1 MLENR
6 PKVVIT
12 GMGVVSVFGTT
23 LEGYW
28 HSLLEGRSGI
38 GNITLFD
45 ASPYPCQ
52 IAGEIQDFDPGDYL
66 SAKDV
71 RRTPK
76 SSQIAL
82 AAAVNA
88 MKDSGLGET
97 MPEPERA
104 GVVVGTALSGF
115 DFIDISISTI
125 REKGYKLLNPFTG
138 LGIIPNHPAFLIGQ
152 TFQCLGP
159 NSTVITACAAGTQ
172 AIGEAAE
179 VIRRGAAD
187 VVIVGGTET
196 LVTDIAIGIFSGV
209 RALPVN
215 YNDDPT
221 KASRPFDA
229 KREGFVPSEG
239 AAVLVLESEEHA
251 KARGANALAE
261 VAGHA
266 SSSDAYHLSAPSP
279 DGSGPARAMKWAIE
293 DAGMTPED
301 IDYINAHGTSTELND
316 ATETKAIKSLF
327 GETAYDVAISSTKSM
342 IGHAMGASGALE
354 AVACVMAINDGKIPP
369 TINYEEPDPELDL
382 NYTPNKAREMEVNVA
397 LNNSFGLGGQNACV
411 VLKKY
416 SE

>member
-1 MLENR
+1 MTDKR

-23 LEGYW
+23 LENYW
-28 HSLLEGRSGI
+28 QNLVEGQSGI
-38 GNITLFD
+38 RNITLFD
-45 ASPYPCQ
+45 ASPFPCQ
-52 IAGEIQDFDPGDYL
+52 IAGEIRDFDPGDYF
-66 SAKDV
+66 SPKEA

-115 DFIDISISTI
+115 DFSDISISTI

-159 NSTVITACAAGTQ
+159 NSTIVTACAAGTQ
-172 AIGEAAE
+172 AVGEAAE

-187 VVIVGGTET
+187 VVIVGGVDT
-196 LVTDIAIGIFSGV
+196 LINDIGIGIFSGV

-239 AAVLVLESEEHA
+239 AAILILESEEHA
-251 KARGANALAE
+251 RARGAKMLAE

-266 SSSDAYHLSAPSP
+266 SSSDAYHISAPSP
-279 DGSGPARAMKWAIE
+279 DGAGPARAMKWAIE
-293 DAGMTPED
+293 DAGLRPED
-301 IDYINAHGTSTELND
+301 IDYINAHGTSTPLND

-327 GETAYDVAISSTKSM
+327 GETAYDVTISSTKSM
-342 IGHAMGASGALE
+342 MGHAMGGSGALE
-354 AVACVMAINDGKIPP
+354 AVACVMAINEGKIPP
-369 TINYEEPDPELDL
+369 TINYENPDPELDL
-382 NYTPNKAREMEVNVA
+382 NYTPNEYREMEVNVA
-397 LNNSFGLGGQNACV
+397 LSNSFGLGGQNACV

-416 SE
+416 PG